1 MSDFS
6 VHQIGYLPHARF
18 TVTVNGE
25 HSTRHTVSV
34 NQETYDMLTGG
45 KGSPKDLV
53 QKAFEFL
60 LERESS
66 NQIKPVFELL
76 EIQRYFGDFVGTM
89 KIYFRA

>member
-25 HSTRHTVSV
+25 HPTRHTVSV
-34 NQETYDMLTGG
+34 NQETYDMLTAGN
-45 KGSPKDLV
+45 GSAADLV
-53 QKAFEFL
+53 KKSFEYL
-60 LERESS
+60 LERESG

-89 KIYFRA
+89 KIHFRA